1 MVVVIRRREIAAI
14 DRCEIGRFGKVSI
27 DKRALET
34 PGQAKIEIQS
44 RCYVPRVFCKYSVPI
59 IRFGLVDVVGGW
71 LTRITDADYST
82 CKGQIEKISVG
93 RNYGWQ
99 LREEG
104 SKSRGGQQRFHRLGR
119 ECNCAARIA
128 ITPEAGSRRVFKFGS
143 ERQPV

>member
-27 DKRALET
+27 DKRGLET
-34 PGQAKIEIQS
+34 QGQAKIEIQS
-44 RCYVPRVFCKYSVPI
+44 RCYVPRVFGKYSVPI
-59 IRFGLVDVVGGW
+59 VSFGLVDVVGGR
-71 LTRITDADYST
+71 LSRIADADYST

-99 LREEG
+99 LRKKG
-104 SKSRGGQQRFHRLGR
+104 SKRGGRQQRFHRLRR

-128 ITPEAGSRRVFKFGS
+128 
-143 ERQPV
+143 